1 MITYNICINI
11 HCVPSH
17 CHGSRLFSSRSE
29 CASCFLVIIIIIT
42 HPPPPHNLPPNGAR
56 WLKLT
61 IPLESPSQLGFHSTT
76 QTQRQPH
83 ILKAHGFLCVREC
96 TGGIYKSVYNKYIH
110 VSIIHIRGIVKNK
123 YNLHSFCYTY
133 IISYSFI
140 WALILIWIP
149 CSSLHALLLL
159 PLPRSPD
166 GLAVIASSSL
176 LNEICVSNLIFFFI
190 FFNSLLSF
198 AWLCLARLLYRHL
211 QFLVSGFGDLIITK
225 SLKIFN
231 MIMLS
236 SCRLFEYIR
245 FEAMLLQNFGSKWKY
260 ADRWIESYI

>member
-1 MITYNICINI
+1 MYIYRIHESIYIQIFCRIHMITYNICINI

-159 PLPRSPD
+159 PLP
-166 GLAVIASSSL
+166 GLLMA
-176 LNEICVSNLIFFFI
+176 
-190 FFNSLLSF
+190 
-198 AWLCLARLLYRHL
+198 
-211 QFLVSGFGDLIITK
+211 
-225 SLKIFN
+225 
-231 MIMLS
+231 
-236 SCRLFEYIR
+236 
-245 FEAMLLQNFGSKWKY
+245 
-260 ADRWIESYI
+260 